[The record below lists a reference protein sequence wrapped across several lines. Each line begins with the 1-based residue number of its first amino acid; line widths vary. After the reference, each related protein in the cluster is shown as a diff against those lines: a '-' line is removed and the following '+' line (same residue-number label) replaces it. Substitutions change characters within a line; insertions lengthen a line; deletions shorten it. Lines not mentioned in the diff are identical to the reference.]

1 MADKF
6 RAVLFDLDGTLI
18 DSAPDF
24 VPAVNQLRQEHNLPA
39 LASDCIR
46 ATVSNGARAL
56 VTLALSTTKDS
67 HGFEAQRLRLLALY
81 RQHLGEHSQLFP
93 GIQTLLTKLQEK
105 NIPWGIATNKPEEF
119 TTPLLEKLNINP
131 AAACV
136 ICPDHVSERK
146 PHPES
151 IFVAAKIL
159 DCHAADVVYVGDH
172 KRDID
177 CGNRAGA
184 TTIAALYGYIE
195 DDDEPCDWG
204 ANYNVTSANEIW
216 PLIESKL

>member
-24 VPAVNQLRQEHNLPA
+24 IPAVNQLREEHHLPP

-56 VTLALSTTKDS
+56 VSLALNTNESD
-67 HGFEAQRLRLLALY
+67 HGFEAQRLRLLELY

-93 GIQTLLTKLQEK
+93 GIQTLLTQLQEK

-119 TTPLLEKLNINP
+119 TTPLLKKLNITP

-151 IFVAAKIL
+151 IFLGAKIL
-159 DCHAADVVYVGDH
+159 DCNATEIVYIGDH
-172 KRDID
+172 KRDMD

-195 DDDEPCDWG
+195 SGNKPCDWR
-204 ANYNVTSANEIW
+204 ANYNIISADEIW